1 MVFSSIIFLYFFLP
15 CMLIIYYISP
25 NKTKNIVLL
34 ISGLFFYAWGEP
46 VYVFLMLLTT
56 LVDYTAGGIIDRF
69 DSSKKI
75 RTLALISSL
84 IINLGIL
91 FTFKYSSFFAGIFG
105 IELKKLP
112 LPVGISFYTFQS
124 ISYTIDMYMRKIK
137 VQKNFINYA
146 AYVTLFPQIVAGPIV
161 RYEDVQNEINS
172 RKVNIYLLGEGAG
185 IFIKGL
191 AKKVLLANNI
201 GLLWTEIKGMDYSEI
216 SVLTAW
222 LGILAFTFQI
232 YYDFSGYSDMAVG
245 LGKMLGF
252 NFPENFRH
260 PYISRSIS
268 EFWRR
273 WHITLG
279 SWFRSYVY
287 IPLGGNRKGKYKTL
301 RNLLIVWGLTGLWHG
316 ASWNFILWGLYF
328 GTILVI
334 EKRFFLKFFE
344 KHKIIGNM
352 VTNILVVIG
361 FVFFYNEK
369 NILDIFIK
377 MFTGRGISFTNVSTN
392 YYLLNYLVLLIISF
406 IACTPL
412 LKNIINKC
420 KKNKNLNIVISIVE
434 PIVLIGLLVLSTAFI
449 VDASSNSFLYFR
461 F

>member
-1 MVFSSIIFLYFFLP
+1 MIFSSIYFIYYFLIIFLILYFITPKKF
-15 CMLIIYYISP
+15 
-25 NKTKNIVLL
+25 KNYTLLLGSLFFYFYGDSKYIVLL
-34 ISGLFFYAWGEP
+34 
-46 VYVFLMLLTT
+46 
-56 LVDYTAGGIIDRF
+56 
-69 DSSKKI
+69 
-75 RTLALISSL
+75 LISSL
-84 IINLGIL
+84 VNYILERLISKKNKKLFLIIGLIFNFGLLFYFKYFNFFLSNINSLFKTNINLFSIV
-91 FTFKYSSFFAGIFG
+91 
-105 IELKKLP
+105 LP
-112 LPVGISFYTFQS
+112 LGISFYTFKNA
-124 ISYTIDMYMRKIK
+124 SYLIDVYKNR
-137 VQKNFINYA
+137 VNSEKNFINYFTYIA
-146 AYVTLFPQIVAGPIV
+146 MFPSLIQGPIV
-161 RYEDVQNEINS
+161 RYKDIDLKDKKISFDNFAMGVERFIIGLS
-172 RKVNIYLLGEGAG
+172 KKVILADT
-185 IFIKGL
+185 L
-191 AKKVLLANNI
+191 AKLVTSLTNMEVQTVVS
-201 GLLWTEIKGMDYSEI
+201 LWLKATSDIVKLY
-216 SVLTAW
+216 L
-222 LGILAFTFQI
+222 
-232 YYDFSGYSDMAVG
+232 DFSGYTDMAIG
-245 LGKMLGF
+245 LGLMIGIKIM
-252 NFPENFRH
+252 ENFDY
-260 PYISRSIS
+260 PLSTYSVTS
-268 EFWRR
+268 FWRK
-273 WHITLG
+273 WHISLS
-279 SWFRSYVY
+279 SWFKDYIY
-287 IPLGGNRKGKYKTL
+287 IPLGGNRKGKFRKYF
-301 RNLLIVWGLTGLWHG
+301 NIFVVWFLTGLWHG

>member
-1 MVFSSIIFLYFFLP
+1 MIFSSIYFIYYFLIIFLILYFITPKKF
-15 CMLIIYYISP
+15 
-25 NKTKNIVLL
+25 KNYTLLLGSLFFYFYGDSKYIVLL
-34 ISGLFFYAWGEP
+34 
-46 VYVFLMLLTT
+46 
-56 LVDYTAGGIIDRF
+56 
-69 DSSKKI
+69 
-75 RTLALISSL
+75 LISSL
-84 IINLGIL
+84 ANYILGRLFSKKNKKLFLIIGLIFNFGLLFYFKYFNFFLSNINSLFKTNINLFSIV
-91 FTFKYSSFFAGIFG
+91 
-105 IELKKLP
+105 LP
-112 LPVGISFYTFQS
+112 LGISFYTFKNA
-124 ISYTIDMYMRKIK
+124 SYLIDVYKNR
-137 VQKNFINYA
+137 VNSEKNFINYFTYIA
-146 AYVTLFPQIVAGPIV
+146 MFPSLIQGPIV
-161 RYEDVQNEINS
+161 RYKDIDLKDKKISFDNFAMGVERFIIGLS
-172 RKVNIYLLGEGAG
+172 KKVILADT
-185 IFIKGL
+185 L
-191 AKKVLLANNI
+191 AKLVTSLTNMEVQTVVS
-201 GLLWTEIKGMDYSEI
+201 LWVKATSDIVKLY
-216 SVLTAW
+216 L
-222 LGILAFTFQI
+222 
-232 YYDFSGYSDMAVG
+232 DFSGYTDMAIG
-245 LGKMLGF
+245 LGLMIGIKIM
-252 NFPENFRH
+252 ENFDY
-260 PYISRSIS
+260 PLSTYSITS
-268 EFWRR
+268 FWRK
-273 WHITLG
+273 WHISLS
-279 SWFRSYVY
+279 SWFKDYIY
-287 IPLGGNRKGKYKTL
+287 IPLGGNRKGKFRKYF
-301 RNLLIVWGLTGLWHG
+301 NIFVVWFLTGLWHG

-344 KHKIIGNM
+344 KHKIIGNI

>member
-1 MVFSSIIFLYFFLP
+1 MIFSSIYFIYYFLIIFLILYFITPKKF
-15 CMLIIYYISP
+15 
-25 NKTKNIVLL
+25 KNYTILLGSLFFYFYGDSKYIVLL
-34 ISGLFFYAWGEP
+34 
-46 VYVFLMLLTT
+46 
-56 LVDYTAGGIIDRF
+56 
-69 DSSKKI
+69 
-75 RTLALISSL
+75 LISSL
-84 IINLGIL
+84 VNYILGRLISKKNKKLFLIIGLIFNFGLLFYFKYFNFFLSNINSLFKTNINLFSIV
-91 FTFKYSSFFAGIFG
+91 
-105 IELKKLP
+105 LP
-112 LPVGISFYTFQS
+112 LGISFYTFKNA
-124 ISYTIDMYMRKIK
+124 SYLIDVYKNR
-137 VQKNFINYA
+137 VNPEKNFINYFTYIA
-146 AYVTLFPQIVAGPIV
+146 MFPSLIQGPIV
-161 RYEDVQNEINS
+161 RYKDIDLKDKKISFDNFAMGVERFIIGLS
-172 RKVNIYLLGEGAG
+172 KKVILADT
-185 IFIKGL
+185 L
-191 AKKVLLANNI
+191 AKLVTSLTNMEVQTVVS
-201 GLLWTEIKGMDYSEI
+201 LWVKATSDIVKLY
-216 SVLTAW
+216 L
-222 LGILAFTFQI
+222 
-232 YYDFSGYSDMAVG
+232 DFSGYTDMAIG
-245 LGKMLGF
+245 LGLMIGIKIM
-252 NFPENFRH
+252 ENFDY
-260 PYISRSIS
+260 PLSTYSVTS
-268 EFWRR
+268 FWRK
-273 WHITLG
+273 WHISLS
-279 SWFRSYVY
+279 SWFKDYIY
-287 IPLGGNRKGKYKTL
+287 IPLGGNRKGKFRKYF
-301 RNLLIVWGLTGLWHG
+301 NIFVVWFLTGLWHG

-344 KHKIIGNM
+344 KHKIIGNI

>member
-1 MVFSSIIFLYFFLP
+1 MIFSSIYFIYYFLIIFLILYFITPKKF
-15 CMLIIYYISP
+15 
-25 NKTKNIVLL
+25 KNYTLLLGSLFFYFYGDSKYIVLL
-34 ISGLFFYAWGEP
+34 
-46 VYVFLMLLTT
+46 
-56 LVDYTAGGIIDRF
+56 
-69 DSSKKI
+69 
-75 RTLALISSL
+75 LISSL
-84 IINLGIL
+84 VNYILGRLISKKNKKLFLIIGLIFNFGLLFYFKYFNFFLSNINSLFKTNINLFSIV
-91 FTFKYSSFFAGIFG
+91 
-105 IELKKLP
+105 LP
-112 LPVGISFYTFQS
+112 LGISFYTFKNA
-124 ISYTIDMYMRKIK
+124 SYLIDVYKNR
-137 VQKNFINYA
+137 VNSEKNFINYFTYIA
-146 AYVTLFPQIVAGPIV
+146 MFPSLIQGPIV
-161 RYEDVQNEINS
+161 RYKDIDLKDKKISFDNFAMGVERFIIGLS
-172 RKVNIYLLGEGAG
+172 KKVILADT
-185 IFIKGL
+185 L
-191 AKKVLLANNI
+191 AKLVTSLTNMEVQTVVS
-201 GLLWTEIKGMDYSEI
+201 LWVKATSDIVKLY
-216 SVLTAW
+216 L
-222 LGILAFTFQI
+222 
-232 YYDFSGYSDMAVG
+232 DFSGYTDMAIG
-245 LGKMLGF
+245 LGLMIGIKIM
-252 NFPENFRH
+252 ENFDY
-260 PYISRSIS
+260 PLSTYSVTS
-268 EFWRR
+268 FWRK
-273 WHITLG
+273 WHISLS
-279 SWFRSYVY
+279 SWFKDYIY
-287 IPLGGNRKGKYKTL
+287 IPLGGNRKGKFRKYF
-301 RNLLIVWGLTGLWHG
+301 NIFVVWFLTGLWHG

-334 EKRFFLKFFE
+334 EKGFFLKFFE

>member
-1 MVFSSIIFLYFFLP
+1 MIFSSIYFIYYFLIIFLILYFITP
-15 CMLIIYYISP
+15 KKY
-25 NKTKNIVLL
+25 KNYTLLLGSLFFYFYGDSKYIVLL
-34 ISGLFFYAWGEP
+34 
-46 VYVFLMLLTT
+46 
-56 LVDYTAGGIIDRF
+56 
-69 DSSKKI
+69 
-75 RTLALISSL
+75 LISSL
-84 IINLGIL
+84 VNYILGRLISKKNKKLFLIIGLIFNFGLLFYFKYFNFFLSNINSLFKTNINLFSIV
-91 FTFKYSSFFAGIFG
+91 
-105 IELKKLP
+105 LP
-112 LPVGISFYTFQS
+112 LGISFYTFKNA
-124 ISYTIDMYMRKIK
+124 SYLIDVYKNR
-137 VQKNFINYA
+137 VNPEKNFINYFTYIA
-146 AYVTLFPQIVAGPIV
+146 MFPSLIQGPIV
-161 RYEDVQNEINS
+161 RYKDIDLKDKKISFDNFAMGVERFIIGLS
-172 RKVNIYLLGEGAG
+172 KKVILADT
-185 IFIKGL
+185 L
-191 AKKVLLANNI
+191 AKLVTSLTNMEVQTVVS
-201 GLLWTEIKGMDYSEI
+201 LWVKATSDIVKLY
-216 SVLTAW
+216 L
-222 LGILAFTFQI
+222 
-232 YYDFSGYSDMAVG
+232 DFSGYTDMAIG
-245 LGKMLGF
+245 LGLMIGIKIM
-252 NFPENFRH
+252 ENFDY
-260 PYISRSIS
+260 PLSTYSITS
-268 EFWRR
+268 FWRK
-273 WHITLG
+273 WHISLS
-279 SWFRSYVY
+279 SWFKDYIY
-287 IPLGGNRKGKYKTL
+287 IPLGGNRKGKFRKYF
-301 RNLLIVWGLTGLWHG
+301 NIFVVWFLTGLWHG

-377 MFTGRGISFTNVSTN
+377 MFTGKGISFTNVSTN

>member
-1 MVFSSIIFLYFFLP
+1 MIFSSIYFIYYFLIIFLILYFITPKKF
-15 CMLIIYYISP
+15 
-25 NKTKNIVLL
+25 KNYTLLLGSLFFYFYGDSKYIVLL
-34 ISGLFFYAWGEP
+34 
-46 VYVFLMLLTT
+46 
-56 LVDYTAGGIIDRF
+56 
-69 DSSKKI
+69 
-75 RTLALISSL
+75 LISSL
-84 IINLGIL
+84 VNYILGRLISKKNKKLFLIIGLIFNFGLLFYFKYFNFFLSNINSLFKTNINLFSIV
-91 FTFKYSSFFAGIFG
+91 
-105 IELKKLP
+105 LP
-112 LPVGISFYTFQS
+112 LGISFYTFKNA
-124 ISYTIDMYMRKIK
+124 SYLIDVYKNR
-137 VQKNFINYA
+137 VNLEKNFINYFTYIA
-146 AYVTLFPQIVAGPIV
+146 MFPSLIQGPIV
-161 RYEDVQNEINS
+161 RYKDIDLKDKKISFDNFAMGVERFIIGLS
-172 RKVNIYLLGEGAG
+172 KKVILADT
-185 IFIKGL
+185 L
-191 AKKVLLANNI
+191 AKLVTSLTNMEVQTVVS
-201 GLLWTEIKGMDYSEI
+201 LWVKATSDIVKLY
-216 SVLTAW
+216 L
-222 LGILAFTFQI
+222 
-232 YYDFSGYSDMAVG
+232 DFSGYTDMAIG
-245 LGKMLGF
+245 LGLMIGIKIM
-252 NFPENFRH
+252 ENFDY
-260 PYISRSIS
+260 PLSTYSITY
-268 EFWRR
+268 FWRK
-273 WHITLG
+273 WHISLS
-279 SWFRSYVY
+279 SWFKDYIY
-287 IPLGGNRKGKYKTL
+287 IPLGGNRKGKFRKYF
-301 RNLLIVWGLTGLWHG
+301 NIFVVWFLTGLWHG

>member
-1 MVFSSIIFLYFFLP
+1 MIFSSIYFIYYFLIIFLILYFITPKKF
-15 CMLIIYYISP
+15 
-25 NKTKNIVLL
+25 KNYTLLLGSLFFYFYGDSKYIVLL
-34 ISGLFFYAWGEP
+34 
-46 VYVFLMLLTT
+46 
-56 LVDYTAGGIIDRF
+56 
-69 DSSKKI
+69 
-75 RTLALISSL
+75 LISSL
-84 IINLGIL
+84 VNYILGRLISKKNKKLFLIIGLIFNFGLLFYFKYFNFFLSNINSLFKTNINLFSIV
-91 FTFKYSSFFAGIFG
+91 
-105 IELKKLP
+105 LP
-112 LPVGISFYTFQS
+112 LGISFYTFKNA
-124 ISYTIDMYMRKIK
+124 SYLIDVYKNR
-137 VQKNFINYA
+137 VNPEKNFINYFT
-146 AYVTLFPQIVAGPIV
+146 YIVMFPSLIQGPIV
-161 RYEDVQNEINS
+161 RYKDIDLKDKKISFDNFAMGVERFIIGLS
-172 RKVNIYLLGEGAG
+172 KKVILADT
-185 IFIKGL
+185 L
-191 AKKVLLANNI
+191 AKLVTSLTNMEVQTVVS
-201 GLLWTEIKGMDYSEI
+201 LWVKATSDIVKLY
-216 SVLTAW
+216 L
-222 LGILAFTFQI
+222 
-232 YYDFSGYSDMAVG
+232 DFSGYTDMAIG
-245 LGKMLGF
+245 LGLMIGIKIM
-252 NFPENFRH
+252 ENFDY
-260 PYISRSIS
+260 PLSTYSVTS
-268 EFWRR
+268 FWRK
-273 WHITLG
+273 WHISLS
-279 SWFRSYVY
+279 SWFKDYIY
-287 IPLGGNRKGKYKTL
+287 IPLGGNRKGKFRKYF
-301 RNLLIVWGLTGLWHG
+301 NIFVVWFLTGLWHG

-377 MFTGRGISFTNVSTN
+377 MFTGKGISFTNVSTN

>member
-1 MVFSSIIFLYFFLP
+1 MIFSSIYFIYYFLIIFLILYFITPKKF
-15 CMLIIYYISP
+15 
-25 NKTKNIVLL
+25 KNYTLLLGSLFFYFYGDSKYIVLL
-34 ISGLFFYAWGEP
+34 
-46 VYVFLMLLTT
+46 
-56 LVDYTAGGIIDRF
+56 
-69 DSSKKI
+69 
-75 RTLALISSL
+75 LISSL
-84 IINLGIL
+84 ANYILGRLISKKNKKLFLIIGLIFNFGLLFYFKYFNFFLSNINSLFKTNINLFSIV
-91 FTFKYSSFFAGIFG
+91 
-105 IELKKLP
+105 LP
-112 LPVGISFYTFQS
+112 LGISFYTFKNA
-124 ISYTIDMYMRKIK
+124 SYLIDVYKNR
-137 VQKNFINYA
+137 VNSEKNFINYFTYIA
-146 AYVTLFPQIVAGPIV
+146 MFPSLIQGPIV
-161 RYEDVQNEINS
+161 RYKDIDLKDKKISFDNFAMGVERFIIGLS
-172 RKVNIYLLGEGAG
+172 KKVILADT
-185 IFIKGL
+185 L
-191 AKKVLLANNI
+191 AKLVTSLTNMEVQTVVS
-201 GLLWTEIKGMDYSEI
+201 LWVKATSDIVKLY
-216 SVLTAW
+216 L
-222 LGILAFTFQI
+222 
-232 YYDFSGYSDMAVG
+232 DFSGYTDMAIG
-245 LGKMLGF
+245 LGLMIGIKIM
-252 NFPENFRH
+252 ENFDY
-260 PYISRSIS
+260 PLSTYSITS
-268 EFWRR
+268 FWRK
-273 WHITLG
+273 WHISLS
-279 SWFRSYVY
+279 SWFKDYIY
-287 IPLGGNRKGKYKTL
+287 IPLGGNRKGKFRKYF
-301 RNLLIVWGLTGLWHG
+301 NIFVVWFLTGLWHG

-369 NILDIFIK
+369 NILDIFKK

>member
-1 MVFSSIIFLYFFLP
+1 MIFSSIYFIYYFLIIF
-15 CMLIIYYISP
+15 LIIYFITP
-25 NKTKNIVLL
+25 KKFKNYTLLLGSLFFYFYGDSKYIVLL
-34 ISGLFFYAWGEP
+34 
-46 VYVFLMLLTT
+46 
-56 LVDYTAGGIIDRF
+56 
-69 DSSKKI
+69 
-75 RTLALISSL
+75 LISSL
-84 IINLGIL
+84 VNYILGRLISKKNKKLFLIIGLIFNFGLLFYFKYFNFFLSNINSLFKTNINLFSIV
-91 FTFKYSSFFAGIFG
+91 
-105 IELKKLP
+105 LP
-112 LPVGISFYTFQS
+112 LGISFYTFKNA
-124 ISYTIDMYMRKIK
+124 SYLIDVYKNR
-137 VQKNFINYA
+137 VNPEKNFINYFTYIA
-146 AYVTLFPQIVAGPIV
+146 MFPSLIQGPIV
-161 RYEDVQNEINS
+161 RYKDIDLKDKKISFDNFAMGVERFIIGLS
-172 RKVNIYLLGEGAG
+172 KKVILADT
-185 IFIKGL
+185 L
-191 AKKVLLANNI
+191 AKLVTSFTNMEVQTVVS
-201 GLLWTEIKGMDYSEI
+201 LWVKATSDIVKLY
-216 SVLTAW
+216 L
-222 LGILAFTFQI
+222 
-232 YYDFSGYSDMAVG
+232 DFSGYTDMAIG
-245 LGKMLGF
+245 LGLMIGIKIM
-252 NFPENFRH
+252 ENFDY
-260 PYISRSIS
+260 PLSTYSVTS
-268 EFWRR
+268 FWRK
-273 WHITLG
+273 WHISLS
-279 SWFRSYVY
+279 SWFKDYIY
-287 IPLGGNRKGKYKTL
+287 IPLGGNRKGKFRKYF
-301 RNLLIVWGLTGLWHG
+301 NIFVVWFLTGLWHG

>member
-1 MVFSSIIFLYFFLP
+1 MIFSSIYFIYYFLIIFLILYFITPKKF
-15 CMLIIYYISP
+15 
-25 NKTKNIVLL
+25 KNYTLLLGSLFFYFYGDSKYIVLL
-34 ISGLFFYAWGEP
+34 
-46 VYVFLMLLTT
+46 
-56 LVDYTAGGIIDRF
+56 
-69 DSSKKI
+69 
-75 RTLALISSL
+75 LISSL
-84 IINLGIL
+84 VNYILGRLISNKNKKLFLIIGLIFNFGLLFYFKYFNFFLSNINSLFKTNINLFSIV
-91 FTFKYSSFFAGIFG
+91 
-105 IELKKLP
+105 LP
-112 LPVGISFYTFQS
+112 LGISFYTFKNA
-124 ISYTIDMYMRKIK
+124 SYLIDVYKNR
-137 VQKNFINYA
+137 VNPEKNFINYFTYIA
-146 AYVTLFPQIVAGPIV
+146 MFPSLIQGPIV
-161 RYEDVQNEINS
+161 RYKDIDLKDKKISFDNFAMGVERFIIGLS
-172 RKVNIYLLGEGAG
+172 KKVILADT
-185 IFIKGL
+185 L
-191 AKKVLLANNI
+191 AKLVTSLTNMEVQTVVS
-201 GLLWTEIKGMDYSEI
+201 LWVKATSDIVKLY
-216 SVLTAW
+216 L
-222 LGILAFTFQI
+222 
-232 YYDFSGYSDMAVG
+232 DFSGYTDMAIG
-245 LGKMLGF
+245 LGLMIGIKIM
-252 NFPENFRH
+252 ENFDY
-260 PYISRSIS
+260 PLSTYSVTS
-268 EFWRR
+268 FWRK
-273 WHITLG
+273 WHISLS
-279 SWFRSYVY
+279 SWFKDYIY
-287 IPLGGNRKGKYKTL
+287 IPLGGNRKGKFRKYF
-301 RNLLIVWGLTGLWHG
+301 NIFVVWFLTGLWHG

-392 YYLLNYLVLLIISF
+392 YYLLNYLMLLIISF

>member
-1 MVFSSIIFLYFFLP
+1 MIFSSIYFIYYFLIIFLILYFITPKKF
-15 CMLIIYYISP
+15 
-25 NKTKNIVLL
+25 KNYTLLLGSLFFYFYGDSKYIVLL
-34 ISGLFFYAWGEP
+34 
-46 VYVFLMLLTT
+46 
-56 LVDYTAGGIIDRF
+56 
-69 DSSKKI
+69 
-75 RTLALISSL
+75 LISSL
-84 IINLGIL
+84 VNYILGRLISKKNKKLFLIIGLIFNFGLLFYFKYFNFFLSNINSLFKTNINLFSIV
-91 FTFKYSSFFAGIFG
+91 
-105 IELKKLP
+105 LP
-112 LPVGISFYTFQS
+112 LGISFYTFKNA
-124 ISYTIDMYMRKIK
+124 SYLIDVYKNR
-137 VQKNFINYA
+137 VNSEKNFINYFTYIA
-146 AYVTLFPQIVAGPIV
+146 MFPSLIQGPIV
-161 RYEDVQNEINS
+161 RYKDIDLKDKKISFDNFAMGVERFIIGLS
-172 RKVNIYLLGEGAG
+172 KKVILADT
-185 IFIKGL
+185 L
-191 AKKVLLANNI
+191 AKLVTSLTNMEVQTVVS
-201 GLLWTEIKGMDYSEI
+201 LWVKATSDIVKLY
-216 SVLTAW
+216 L
-222 LGILAFTFQI
+222 
-232 YYDFSGYSDMAVG
+232 DFSGYTDMAIG
-245 LGKMLGF
+245 LGLMIGIKIM
-252 NFPENFRH
+252 ENFDY
-260 PYISRSIS
+260 PLSTYSVTS
-268 EFWRR
+268 FWRK
-273 WHITLG
+273 WHISLS
-279 SWFRSYVY
+279 SWFKDYIY
-287 IPLGGNRKGKYKTL
+287 IPLGGNRKGKFRKYF
-301 RNLLIVWGLTGLWHG
+301 NIFVVWFLTGLWHG

-392 YYLLNYLVLLIISF
+392 YYLLNYFVLLIISF

>member
-1 MVFSSIIFLYFFLP
+1 MIFSSIYFIYYFLIIFLILYFITPKKF
-15 CMLIIYYISP
+15 
-25 NKTKNIVLL
+25 KNYTLLLGSLFFYFYGDSKYIVLL
-34 ISGLFFYAWGEP
+34 
-46 VYVFLMLLTT
+46 
-56 LVDYTAGGIIDRF
+56 
-69 DSSKKI
+69 
-75 RTLALISSL
+75 LISSL
-84 IINLGIL
+84 VNYILGRLISKKNKKLFLIIGLIFNFGLLFYFKYFNFFLSNINSLFKTNINLFSIV
-91 FTFKYSSFFAGIFG
+91 
-105 IELKKLP
+105 LP
-112 LPVGISFYTFQS
+112 LGISFYTFKNA
-124 ISYTIDMYMRKIK
+124 SYLIDVYKNR
-137 VQKNFINYA
+137 VNSEKNFINYFTYIA
-146 AYVTLFPQIVAGPIV
+146 MFPSLIQGPIV
-161 RYEDVQNEINS
+161 RYKDIDLKDKKISFDNFAMGVERFIIGLS
-172 RKVNIYLLGEGAG
+172 KKVILADT
-185 IFIKGL
+185 L
-191 AKKVLLANNI
+191 AKLVTSLTNMEVQTVVS
-201 GLLWTEIKGMDYSEI
+201 LWLKATSDIVKLY
-216 SVLTAW
+216 L
-222 LGILAFTFQI
+222 
-232 YYDFSGYSDMAVG
+232 DFSGYTDMAIG
-245 LGKMLGF
+245 LGLMIGIKIM
-252 NFPENFRH
+252 ENFDY
-260 PYISRSIS
+260 PLSTYSVTS
-268 EFWRR
+268 FWRK
-273 WHITLG
+273 WHISLS
-279 SWFRSYVY
+279 SWFKDYIY
-287 IPLGGNRKGKYKTL
+287 IPLGGNRKGKFRKYF
-301 RNLLIVWGLTGLWHG
+301 NIFVVWFLTGLWHG